1 MGVKTLQSEAKP
13 RASSDLNSFGW
24 QANLSLRFAHDDGR
38 SVLAARS
45 HDGPLVVQKMLYPEG
60 AAICHAVIVHPPGG
74 IAGGDRL
81 SLKTEM
87 GSSAHA
93 LLTTPGAG
101 KWYKANDLTASQ
113 SLVFTLAENAVLE
126 WLPQETI
133 IFDAAQA
140 LLTTRVE
147 LAPSAHYAGW
157 EIICL
162 GRQAAGEKFSA
173 GRLRLRTQ
181 IFRAGKPI
189 WGEFADLRGGDALLT
204 SPVGMNNCTVCA
216 TFLIAAGATPAG
228 VLEACRAVTA
238 QDNAAC
244 GVSALPQ
251 IFTARYLG
259 RSAHHARYYFE
270 ALWAILRPWYAG
282 QKARRP
288 RLWNT

>member
-1 MGVKTLQSEAKP
+1 MNLATPALAESV
-13 RASSDLNSFGW
+13 RHGW
-24 QANLSLRFAHDDGR
+24 QANLSLRFIHADGR

-45 HDGPLVVQKMLYPEG
+45 HDGPLLVQKMLYPEG

-74 IAGGDRL
+74 IAGGDSL

-93 LLTTPGAG
+93 LLTTAGAG
-101 KWYKANDLTASQ
+101 KWYKANSLTASQ
-113 SLVFTLAENAVLE
+113 ALAFTLAENAILE
-126 WLPQETI
+126 WFPQETI
-133 IFDAAQA
+133 VFDAAQA

-147 LAPSAHYAGW
+147 LTLGARYAGW

-181 IFRAGKPI
+181 IFRAGQPI

-216 TFLIAAGATPAG
+216 TFLVAAGATPAG

-244 GVSALPQ
+244 GVSALPE

-259 RSAHHARYYFE
+259 RNAHHARYYFE

-282 QKARRP
+282 QEARRP
-288 RLWNT
+288 RIWNT